1 MKAAYFID
9 KATCEVR
16 EVPDPK
22 APVDGLV
29 LDIKACGICGSD
41 LRRWKEGPPVGAE
54 PTIVGHEIAGV
65 VSEVGPELNGFKVGD
80 RLAIAP
86 DVHCGQCFYC
96 QRGLYNL
103 CNDLKLVGITPGY
116 HGGFAEKMVVT
127 GEILKN
133 GRVNR
138 MPEGMGYRDAALSEP
153 LSSVLACH
161 AMVETSLDDE
171 VLVMGGGPIGCLHIV
186 VARARGARVFL
197 SEPSPIR
204 REMAAAFNPEATF
217 DPSKE
222 DVVARVRES
231 TNGVGVSIAVCA
243 NPVAATHTQAVELVR
258 KRGKVVLFGGL
269 PKANP
274 ISTIDGNR
282 VHYDEIEVLGSFSYL
297 PAIHSLAL
305 NTISRGLVPVDQ
317 IVTHTFT
324 IDQIDDAFQTATSG
338 EALKVMVMME

>member
-1 MKAAYFID
+1 
-9 KATCEVR
+9 
-16 EVPDPK
+16 
-22 APVDGLV
+22 
-29 LDIKACGICGSD
+29 
-41 LRRWKEGPPVGAE
+41 
-54 PTIVGHEIAGV
+54 
-65 VSEVGPELNGFKVGD
+65 
-80 RLAIAP
+80 
-86 DVHCGQCFYC
+86 
-96 QRGLYNL
+96 
-103 CNDLKLVGITPGY
+103 
-116 HGGFAEKMVVT
+116 
-127 GEILKN
+127 
-133 GRVNR
+133 
-138 MPEGMGYRDAALSEP
+138 
-153 LSSVLACH
+153 
-161 AMVETSLDDE
+161 
-171 VLVMGGGPIGCLHIV
+171 LHIV